1 MDVKQKETKAAFDGI
16 LKEIKLRKINSI
28 QIKKAV
34 RVRTAFFDNISV

>member
-28 QIKKAV
+28 
-34 RVRTAFFDNISV
+34 